1 MHAGVAAHKCN
12 QAGSALVT
20 FPSQA
25 PQRCPQ
31 VGSYGRWDTQQ
42 ACLQRLLGQR
52 NRCRVLQKLLHP
64 GGNRAPYLQGEP
76 LGRRQAEQLAQRL
89 RQAAGGA
96 EEVAEA
102 GAQEPVYE
110 GLQAADEHDKAMVH
124 TPRQARGRHAVA
136 FVGVSE
142 PKERRSCPK
151 GWVRSAVLEGRSVV
165 QQLA

>member
-1 MHAGVAAHKCN
+1 M
-12 QAGSALVT
+12 
-20 FPSQA
+20 
-25 PQRCPQ
+25 
-31 VGSYGRWDTQQ
+31 
-42 ACLQRLLGQR
+42 
-52 NRCRVLQKLLHP
+52 LQKLLHP

-76 LGRRQAEQLAQRL
+76 LGRRQAEQPAQRL

-110 GLQAADEHDKAMVH
+110 GQQAADEHDKAMVH

-142 PKERRSCPK
+142 PKESELPQGVGSLCSLGRAISGAAAGLRST
-151 GWVRSAVLEGRSVV
+151 GASSASVRGGGHC
-165 QQLA
+165 